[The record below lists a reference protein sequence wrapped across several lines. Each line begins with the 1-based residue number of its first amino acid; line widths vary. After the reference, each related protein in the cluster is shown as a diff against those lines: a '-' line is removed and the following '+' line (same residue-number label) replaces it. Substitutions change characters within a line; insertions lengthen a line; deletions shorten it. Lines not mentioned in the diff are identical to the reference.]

1 MLSSEPVSVWAST
14 ITTGGHMKG
23 LFPQYNDVSTVDYD
37 DVWKNALFVFDTN
50 VLLNLYRYQTNT
62 REELITVLG
71 ELSDRIWIPHHVA
84 LEFQRNRLHV
94 VADQSRRFF
103 EIQDVIE
110 KAKSSLSNDIDKLQL
125 HKRHAL
131 INPDSLISGFKELAD
146 KFLKELKTL
155 QESQQQLTATDP
167 LKQQIEDLFDGKVGP
182 SFPTQKDIDDLFKI
196 ADIRY
201 KCKIPPGYED
211 SKKDKHSIDEFAHRG
226 IIYKRKYGDYL
237 VWRQILNHI
246 KNAKIEKI
254 IFVTDDG
261 KEDWWRKIDL
271 QGSKTIGPRPE
282 LTEEAS
288 EAGAETFLMYKP
300 EGFLKFS
307 QTFLKAK
314 ISEQTL
320 NEVRDISS
328 ANKNK
333 FSTLNPAH
341 PYSALYTAIANWI
354 LNIYPILE
362 ESSEGYIDFIAQ
374 NGNEHHAYDVRHID
388 TLDADVISR
397 VIRQGIRISHISKFT
412 TITIFLVLSNNIDTV
427 EAIKSLQNIEISK
440 APENVHVAIAHF
452 DESGFPK
459 LKVSHISQLKELC
472 NFYFVE

>member
-1 MLSSEPVSVWAST
+1 
-14 ITTGGHMKG
+14 MKG
-23 LFPQYNDVSTVDYD
+23 LFPQYNDVSTVNYD
-37 DVWKNALFVFDTN
+37 DVWKNALFIFDTN

-103 EIQDVIE
+103 EIRDVIE
-110 KAKSSLSNDIDKLQL
+110 KSKSSLSNDIDKLQL

-146 KFLKELKTL
+146 KFLEELKTL

-167 LKQQIEDLFDGKVGP
+167 LKQKIEELFDRKVGP
-182 SFPTQKDIDDLFKI
+182 SFSTQKDIDDLFKI
-196 ADIRY
+196 AELRY

-211 SKKDKHSIDEFAHRG
+211 SKKDKYSIDEFAHQG

-246 KNAKIEKI
+246 KSAKIEKI
-254 IFVTDDG
+254 IFITDDG

-288 EAGAETFLMYKP
+288 QAGAETFLMYKP

-307 QTFLKAK
+307 QNFLKSK

-328 ANKNK
+328 TNKNK
-333 FSTLNPAH
+333 FSTLNPGH
-341 PYSALYTAIANWI
+341 PDSDLYTAIADWI
-354 LNIYPILE
+354 LSFYPTLE
-362 ESSEGYIDFIAQ
+362 DSSEGTVDFIAK
-374 NGNEHHAYDVRHID
+374 NGDEHHAYDVRHID
-388 TLDADVISR
+388 TLDISVISR
-397 VIRQGIRISHISKFT
+397 IIRQAVISSYISKFT
-412 TITIFLVLSNNIDTV
+412 TITIVLILSQNIDTI
-427 EAIKSLQNIEISK
+427 ETIKALQNIEISK
-440 APENVHVAIAHF
+440 APENIHVAIAHF

-459 LKVSHISQLKELC
+459 LKVSHLSQLNELAH
-472 NFYFVE
+472 FYFIE